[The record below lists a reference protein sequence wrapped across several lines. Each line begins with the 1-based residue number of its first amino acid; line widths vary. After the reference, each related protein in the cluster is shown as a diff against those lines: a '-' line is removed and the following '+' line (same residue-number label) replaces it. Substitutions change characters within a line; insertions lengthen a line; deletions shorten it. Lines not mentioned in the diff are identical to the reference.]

1 MSRLEAIGGDVGR
14 ALERVNV
21 PAYVIGASGV
31 IRWLNAAALG
41 IVGDV
46 RGRQFTSVV
55 APEDRRLS
63 CELFAQKVTGAVPV
77 TDADLMLLDVE
88 GERVAVEVSSVPLMR
103 GERIIGVFGQLVH
116 HPVEPTGR
124 TRRSRSASPR
134 YYACSSTAARRS
146 RSPRSF
152 I

>member
-1 MSRLEAIGGDVGR
+1 MSGLDAIGGDVEG

-21 PAYVIGASGV
+21 PAYVIDASGV

-55 APEDRRLS
+55 APEDRRPS
-63 CELFAQKVTGAVPV
+63 RELFAQKVTAAVPV
-77 TDADLMLLDVE
+77 TDAELVLVDAQ

-103 GERIIGVFGQLVH
+103 GERIIAVFGQFVH
-116 HPVEPTGR
+116 HPVEPTPAHPAL
-124 TRRSRSASPR
+124 TPASPR
-134 YYACSSTAARRS
+134 CCAS
-146 RSPRSF
+146 
-152 I
+152 